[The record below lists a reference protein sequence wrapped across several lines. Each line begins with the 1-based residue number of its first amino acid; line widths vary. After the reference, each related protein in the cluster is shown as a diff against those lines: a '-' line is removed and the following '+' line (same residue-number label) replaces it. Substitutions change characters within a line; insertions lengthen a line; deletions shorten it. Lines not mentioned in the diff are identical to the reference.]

1 MNLSPER
8 MGLSSPNTAK
18 AMLPPLVSE
27 SCPPLAL
34 GDATTP
40 SLSALGTLGLQLW
53 SSSASLLHGSCPLAA
68 PLPPS
73 PPHQNLPQPYSSPA
87 MAPAAARVRNLADPF
102 PHSHQGLCFCLLSS
116 SCPPPSIPTAST
128 LAQATVPSPPRSS
141 LLTDFLVPYHCQN
154 GLPKDPRVSEPGLNA
169 SQCLQGPPHLL
180 HSGYCVG
187 AGTSKV
193 TSEVYPG
200 SWPSRPWETA
210 QKRAWTLQL
219 EP

>member
-87 MAPAAARVRNLADPF
+87 MAPAAATFFTV
-102 PHSHQGLCFCLLSS
+102 
-116 SCPPPSIPTAST
+116 
-128 LAQATVPSPPRSS
+128 AT
-141 LLTDFLVPYHCQN
+141 
-154 GLPKDPRVSEPGLNA
+154 VSEPALLRSLLRCTQA
-169 SQCLQGPPHLL
+169 HGPPAPGKQLRKEPGL
-180 HSGYCVG
+180 CSWNPSGCFFPEVG
-187 AGTSKV
+187 
-193 TSEVYPG
+193 
-200 SWPSRPWETA
+200 PWT
-210 QKRAWTLQL
+210 RGLTL
-219 EP
+219 